1 MPRQQARKQLLNF
14 VGGLNTESSPLLF
27 PENTAKAI
35 DNVDLRR
42 DGSVKRRRGINYE
55 SLGVFSSAS
64 FTDAELDG
72 KAITVH
78 EWKSVQGDDSLNF
91 SLLQVGG
98 TLYFHTLGATV
109 LSGAYLGSISLSAIQ
124 VRTDYEDYPISSA
137 VGKGKLFIVSRG
149 ISPAYIQYD
158 TDTET
163 FTGVK
168 LTLKVRDIDGIEED
182 RDSPVVF
189 GSEVTPTEGV
199 DPVNDVNDVLN
210 PIIDIEFDGFGI
222 GTL

>member
-1 MPRQQARKQLLNF
+1 MPRQQARKQFLNF

-35 DNVDLRR
+35 DNIDLRR
-42 DGSVKRRRGINYE
+42 DGSLKRRRGMNYE
-55 SLGVFSSAS
+55 SLGVFSSVS

-72 KAITVH
+72 KAITAH

-98 TLYFHTLGATV
+98 MLYFHTLGATV
-109 LSGAYLGSISLSAIQ
+109 LSNEYLGAIDLSSIR
-124 VRTDYEDYPISSA
+124 VREDYDTFPISSA

-158 TDTET
+158 TAEEV

-168 LTLKVRDIDGIEED
+168 LTLKIRDIDGIPED
-182 RDSPVVF
+182 RDSPIVF
-189 GSEVTPTEGV
+189 GNDVTPDAQV
-199 DPVNDVNDVLN
+199 DPLDDLQDVTD
-210 PIIDIEFDGFGI
+210 PIIDPEFDFFVRI
-222 GTL
+222 SI